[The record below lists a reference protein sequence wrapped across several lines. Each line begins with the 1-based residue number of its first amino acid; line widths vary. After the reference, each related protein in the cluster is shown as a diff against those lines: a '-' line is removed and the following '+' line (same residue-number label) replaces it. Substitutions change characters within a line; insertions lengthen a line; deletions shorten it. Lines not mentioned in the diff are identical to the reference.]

1 MVGSATAPSCTR
13 PQVKQRQQRR
23 RQSESEAIQ
32 AARGKPGQKQ
42 PLPTSSAR
50 RHPGLRLA
58 FRRRVTH
65 ATTTRSVNRP
75 ALGTEAHRPTRGYET
90 IKYAQTLGVTAV
102 NGGCD
107 SRPSHRDAS
116 LGSCRGADGQ
126 ADTVDPA
133 RDGPPH
139 PGHRSHWTATGVRS
153 WVRGAHVTSTVP
165 LLAGVHV
172 CYHWFVTTGDR

>member
-13 PQVKQRQQRR
+13 PQVKQRRQRR
-23 RQSESEAIQ
+23 RQFESEAIQ

-50 RHPGLRLA
+50 RHPGVRLA

-65 ATTTRSVNRP
+65 ATTTRSVIRP
-75 ALGTEAHRPTRGYET
+75 ALGTEPHRPTRGYET

-107 SRPSHRDAS
+107 SWPSHRDAP

-133 RDGPPH
+133 RDGPRR

-153 WVRGAHVTSTVP
+153 WVRGAHVTSSVP

-172 CYHWFVTTGDR
+172 CHH